1 MNSQSNFWGVFHLLK
16 KQLIAVDDF
25 SIGADVWI

>member
-16 KQLIAVDDF
+16 KHLITVADF